1 MNLKRAVFE
10 LIKDKNGSPIS
21 QWNQRIDL
29 FIVAI
34 ILLSVTA
41 IILESFK
48 GIKSAYGSWLRWFEI
63 SSVIVFSIEYLLRL
77 WTADLKYP
85 QYSKIGARL
94 KFMYSPMGIIDLL
107 AILPFYLPFFLKL
120 DLRFIRILRILR
132 LLRIFKLRRYSN
144 SLDIIIKILS
154 EKRFELILSVMF
166 VFVLLIFSASFMYSI
181 ESEVQPE
188 SFPDIIST
196 LWWAV
201 ATLTTV
207 GYGDVYP
214 ITPLGRLFGGFTA
227 LLGIGMLA
235 LPTAI
240 ISAAFVE
247 AMEIQKEQKQKSAKE
262 YPYNYCPHC
271 GKALKDHD

>member
-1 MNLKRAVFE
+1 MNLKHAIFE
-10 LIKDKNGSPIS
+10 LIRDKNGKPVN
-21 QWNQRIDL
+21 QWNERIDL
-29 FIVAI
+29 FLVTLI
-34 ILLSVTA
+34 ILSVTA
-41 IILESFK
+41 IILESFAE
-48 GIKSAYGSWLRWFEI
+48 IKSAYGFGLKWFEI
-63 SSVIVFSIEYLLRL
+63 FSIIIFSTEYLLRL

-85 QYSKIGARL
+85 QLSKIGARL

-132 LLRIFKLRRYSN
+132 LLRIFKLRRYSS

-154 EKRFELILSVMF
+154 EKRFELMLSVMF

-181 ESEVQPE
+181 ENEVQPE
-188 SFPDIIST
+188 SFPDILST

-214 ITPLGRLFGGFTA
+214 ITPLGKLFGGFTA

-247 AMEIQKEQKQKSAKE
+247 AMEIQKEQKQESAQE